1 MKLGLKISGLML
13 VMATVMAMVVSCG
26 VYSPYGAST
35 SGATT
40 FTVVKFEPI
49 HPLVSATTALTLT
62 ESLIDRV
69 QKQSTLKLVEDGELT
84 YEAKV
89 IDWVVQPVNVQ
100 GDETAGANR
109 VTITIDLVYTNT
121 IDSELS
127 FQKRFS
133 RFYDLPSSQD
143 IFTQEDLVVSEIGS
157 LLSQD
162 VFNASL
168 GNW

>member
-1 MKLGLKISGLML
+1 MTGSLRILWVLLILAVS
-13 VMATVMAMVVSCG
+13 SCG

-40 FTVVKFEPI
+40 FSVVKFEPI
-49 HPLVSATTALTLT
+49 HPLVSATTALSLT

-69 QKQSTLKLVEDGELT
+69 QKQSTLKLVDGGGELT

-127 FQKRFS
+127 FQRRFS
-133 RFYDLPSSQD
+133 RFYDLPSSSD
-143 IFTQEDLVVSEIGS
+143 IFSNEDLVVSEIGAII
-157 LLSQD
+157 SQD

>member
-1 MKLGLKISGLML
+1 MANWQKIILSLTLVLSVGLG
-13 VMATVMAMVVSCG
+13 CG
-26 VYSPYGAST
+26 IYSPYGAST

-40 FTVVKFEPI
+40 YSVVKFEPI
-49 HPLVSATTALTLT
+49 HPLVSATTALLLT
-62 ESLIDRV
+62 ESLIDRI
-69 QKQSTLKLVEDGELT
+69 QKQSTLKLVDDGQLT

-89 IDWVVQPVNVQ
+89 VDWVVQPINVQ
-100 GDETAGANR
+100 GNETAGANR
-109 VTITIDLVYTNT
+109 ITITIDLVFTNT

-133 RFYDLPSSQD
+133 RFYDLQSSQD
-143 IFTQEDLVVSEIGS
+143 VFSNEDLVVSEIGA

-162 VFNASL
+162 VFNESL

>member
-1 MKLGLKISGLML
+1 MAKWQQIGLAVTL
-13 VMATVMAMVVSCG
+13 VFIIGVSCG
-26 VYSPYGAST
+26 IYSPYGAST

-49 HPLVSATTALTLT
+49 HPLVSATTAVTLT
-62 ESLIDRV
+62 ESLIERI
-69 QKQSTLKLVEDGELT
+69 QRQSTLKLVDDGQLT

-89 IDWVVQPVNVQ
+89 IDWSVQPINVQ

-109 VTITIDLVYTNT
+109 ITITIDLVYTNS
-121 IDSELS
+121 IDTELS

-133 RFYDLPSSQD
+133 RFYDLPSNQD
-143 IFTQEDLVVSEIGS
+143 VFKNEDLIVSEIGA

-162 VFNASL
+162 VFNQSL